1 MTLAE
6 RVLRV
11 AGKLAL
17 WTGYGFGL
25 ARRGWR
31 AIRARLLPRQGWR
44 TLRIGELRLQVPPG
58 WGEVEPAPDGGFVI
72 HNRPRRFRVDGDAVW
87 YSTAMELRIRRPD
100 MEGLP
105 CLAPMTETC
114 RTIRGRDGPL
124 VVALAVAN
132 GVGPEKC
139 REGYRAL
146 ASVCTL
152 RNAPPIRWQSQDDGG
167 MH

>member
-11 AGKLAL
+11 TGQLAL
-17 WTGYGFGL
+17 WTGYELGL

-44 TLRIGELRLQVPPG
+44 TLSIGELRLQVPPG
-58 WGEVEPAPDGGFVI
+58 WGEVEAAPDGGFVI
-72 HNRPRRFRVDGDAVW
+72 HNRPRRFRMDGDAVW
-87 YSTAMELRIRRPD
+87 YSTAMELRMRRPD

-105 CLAPMTETC
+105 RLAPMTEKC
-114 RTIRGRDGPL
+114 RTIRGQDGAL

-132 GVGPEKC
+132 GVGPEKR
-139 REGYRAL
+139 REGYRVL
-146 ASVCTL
+146 ASVRTL
-152 RNAPPIRWQSQDDGG
+152 RNAPPIRWPSRDGG
-167 MH
+167 KVH